1 MKRRKLMAI
10 TFVVSLV
17 VSASA
22 GAGVF
27 IDDEEIV
34 FKITYPN
41 AVNVYLVGDFNGWNP
56 TIDKMLKS
64 GDSFEIRLFLLPG
77 RYSYRFIVDGKSITD
92 PDNSF
97 LDDKGNSV
105 FFLSE
110 VNGKLKLDFKRIRR
124 AAGGKA
130 RGTTVGTRYTV
141 TYDGWRKGL
150 FGRAAFNGSVDSGI
164 LLDATIGLKGVRENG
179 DSIDGRV
186 LLLEALAKYSFSDL
200 NIGAFYRSDVLGLG
214 DPLELFS
221 SVAAPFDYP
230 LGLFSR
236 GVLLEHD
243 GLPFGVKGK
252 VFYADRFDDYTPRL
266 EGISEGKDCR
276 SFSFLTDYLDSDIIG
291 VKLSAGGRMLK
302 LDYLFRSDKRPI
314 AREGLVEYA
323 EGTYYRAYE
332 KMIAHGVRAELFGD
346 EGSTVEVEYL
356 GGLTRLSIFE
366 RSLDAGL
373 SYDDYGAELKCKRGG
388 RFFVAYKLRRDGLR
402 SSVAVKKT
410 VIESGDREGR
420 FKRESEASSLGFK
433 TEYTHESWRLSVDTE
448 LMHFSSLQG
457 AKSYFLR
464 GNNFWLDGDIVDLGV
479 IPFLHR
485 NDLYRVKAEFSYG
498 GDSTS
503 IHRYPGVRDL
513 TIAFHSTGD
522 FVRGGDFTNE
532 VVLSKEF
539 SFSPLVNFMF
549 DVRYVSYSIGDRRE
563 SLFDPYLSYYM
574 KIGSRCRFAVGAG
587 VNPYAFDDLTF
598 MYIPFGRERFL
609 VEHGA
614 MDDLSS
620 GSEAELMDRLMSAEN
635 KMADEMSIQFEL
647 SFSF

>member
-186 LLLEALAKYSFSDL
+186 LLLEALA
-200 NIGAFYRSDVLGLG
+200 V
-214 DPLELFS
+214 
-221 SVAAPFDYP
+221 
-230 LGLFSR
+230 
-236 GVLLEHD
+236 
-243 GLPFGVKGK
+243 
-252 VFYADRFDDYTPRL
+252 
-266 EGISEGKDCR
+266 
-276 SFSFLTDYLDSDIIG
+276 
-291 VKLSAGGRMLK
+291 
-302 LDYLFRSDKRPI
+302 
-314 AREGLVEYA
+314 
-323 EGTYYRAYE
+323 
-332 KMIAHGVRAELFGD
+332 
-346 EGSTVEVEYL
+346 
-356 GGLTRLSIFE
+356 
-366 RSLDAGL
+366 
-373 SYDDYGAELKCKRGG
+373 
-388 RFFVAYKLRRDGLR
+388 
-402 SSVAVKKT
+402 
-410 VIESGDREGR
+410 
-420 FKRESEASSLGFK
+420 
-433 TEYTHESWRLSVDTE
+433 
-448 LMHFSSLQG
+448 
-457 AKSYFLR
+457 
-464 GNNFWLDGDIVDLGV
+464 
-479 IPFLHR
+479 
-485 NDLYRVKAEFSYG
+485 
-498 GDSTS
+498 
-503 IHRYPGVRDL
+503 
-513 TIAFHSTGD
+513 
-522 FVRGGDFTNE
+522 
-532 VVLSKEF
+532 
-539 SFSPLVNFMF
+539 SP
-549 DVRYVSYSIGDRRE
+549 
-563 SLFDPYLSYYM
+563 
-574 KIGSRCRFAVGAG
+574 
-587 VNPYAFDDLTF
+587 T
-598 MYIPFGRERFL
+598 
-609 VEHGA
+609 
-614 MDDLSS
+614 
-620 GSEAELMDRLMSAEN
+620 
-635 KMADEMSIQFEL
+635 
-647 SFSF
+647 